1 MMLTQCIRQPPKV
14 SKADLALLKQHEVKY
29 CANGYHSFCS
39 VDHDGLRDLLQA
51 CVNIGAKYRKTD
63 ISESLAGCKAVSREA
78 SQMAKTVKDSVMY
91 ITREPIDDGSISPG
105 IDMYMDDY
113 RKKSLLDVHA
123 TWIDRNFA
131 MDHAVPACNTSGSC
145 AHGSEHRG
153 SRWRHHQNAADTPV
167 TTDHGSNMIHPA
179 CSCHPTTCV
188 LEGQQGTFS
197 QSTNDCSQNSFHIG
211 ERNFSSV
218 GCSVSAMRSQLSA
231 DKVELLEFLL
241 SGMRLG
247 CMWML
252 LTMHSFVNLNTV
264 AFSVH

>member
-1 MMLTQCIRQPPKV
+1 MHATLVIVSTHTSPKTVAVSVQKNLIDHMRQCNRDQSPKVQMMLTQCIRQPPKV

-39 VDHDGLRDLLQA
+39 VDHDGLRDSLQA

-153 SRWRHHQNAADTPV
+153 SR
-167 TTDHGSNMIHPA
+167 
-179 CSCHPTTCV
+179 
-188 LEGQQGTFS
+188 
-197 QSTNDCSQNSFHIG
+197 
-211 ERNFSSV
+211 
-218 GCSVSAMRSQLSA
+218 
-231 DKVELLEFLL
+231 
-241 SGMRLG
+241 
-247 CMWML
+247 
-252 LTMHSFVNLNTV
+252 
-264 AFSVH
+264 